1 MPVSVAYSTTGGGST
16 ERCRITLTD
25 ILPGE
30 ILTFDWDAP
39 ATGATHT
46 YEISGTDE
54 TAEYGLL
61 ETDLDSYIVSQGAD
75 SYWEYC
81 TTTNGTTYL
90 DILYPTFVGRISVT
104 SDNGGSGGGGGVATK
119 LWIGNA
125 QAVAQVS
132 EVTIGNV
139 VIGDVFT
146 LSINGKTISVT
157 ATAATAA
164 NVVAL
169 FKAAIE
175 TSQIAEWRE
184 VIPTISGDLL
194 VLTARTAGVPF
205 TVISATAALGVSVK
219 TIRTSVAGGNMTQ
232 TFRIPQSASGTFT
245 ITIGDQTTSS
255 LSASASAGTVETA
268 IEGLSTIGTGNASV
282 ARTSDSND
290 YIYAVTF
297 DGSLAATTVATMIV
311 RLTSTKPLIRTTQA
325 GATTGSPQ
333 NEIQTIDCGNYQ
345 PTADTFTLTLD
356 GQTTATLSYASSAS
370 DVQTAITNLSNVET
384 VTVTKSGNVFTVEF
398 GLIDGMANQSQM
410 TASVYSGSAS
420 AIHDITPTLTAI
432 VTRVDEQQRITL
444 TGAPSGGTFTITFNG
459 QTTASIAYNASA
471 STVLSA
477 LEGLSNIDPGDVTV
491 SGSAGGPWTVTFEGK
506 YAGTNVVEMTGTSSL
521 TGTSAQSLSIST
533 TTASTGPNN
542 WDNAANWSPSGVPAS
557 SDHVRFEIGNVDCL
571 YGLEQSAVTL
581 ASLHVAMSYTGK
593 IGLKR
598 VNDGGYLEYRTR
610 HLAIGAT
617 ELKIGTVEGSGSGP
631 SMIRINTGTV
641 VTTIT
646 VKNSGSTAESGIPA
660 VVWIGDHNDNTVT
673 VYDGE
678 FGTSWWSD
686 ESSHL
691 STLTQLGG
699 TVYLKNCTIDDALDT
714 SDQDF
719 RAVNC
724 TLGGKPIAA

>member
-46 YEISGTDE
+46 YEITGTDE

-104 SDNGGSGGGGGVATK
+104 SDNGGSGGGSVATK

-139 VIGDVFT
+139 VIGDEFT
-146 LSINGKTISVT
+146 LQINGKTITVT

-169 FKAAIE
+169 FKSAIE
-175 TSQIAEWRE
+175 TTSIAEWRE
-184 VIPTISGDLL
+184 VTPSIDGDLL
-194 VLTARTAGVPF
+194 VLTANTAGVPF
-205 TVISATAALGVSVK
+205 TVTSATASLGVSVK

-282 ARTSDSND
+282 ARTTDAND

-311 RLTSTKPLIRTTQA
+311 RLTSTKPLVRTTQA
-325 GATTGSPQ
+325 GATTGTPV
-333 NEIQTIDCGNYQ
+333 NEIQTVDCGNFQ
-345 PTADTFTLTLD
+345 PTANTFTLTLD
-356 GQTTATLSYASSAS
+356 GQTTSTLSYTSSAT
-370 DVQTAITNLSNVET
+370 DVQTALTNLSNVET
-384 VTVTKSGNVFTVEF
+384 VTVTKTGNVFTIEF
-398 GLIDGMANQSQM
+398 GLIDGMANQSQLV
-410 TASVYSGSAS
+410 ASVYSGSAS

-459 QTTASIAYNASA
+459 QTTSGIAYNASA
-471 STVLSA
+471 STVQTA
-477 LEGLSNIDPGDVTV
+477 LEGLANIDPGDVTV
-491 SGSAGGPWTVTFEGK
+491 TGSAGGPWTVTFVGK

-521 TGTSAQSLSIST
+521 TGTSGQSLSIST

-557 SDHVRFEIGNVDCL
+557 SDNVRFEIGNVDCL
-571 YGLEQSAVTL
+571 YGLDQSAVTL
-581 ASLHVAMSYTGK
+581 ASLHIAMSYTGR

-598 VNDGGYLEYRTR
+598 VNDSGYLEYRTR
-610 HLAIGAT
+610 HLTIGCT
-617 ELKIGTVEGSGSGP
+617 DLKIGTVEGSGSGP
-631 SMIRINTGTV
+631 TMVRIDTGTAA
-641 VTTIT
+641 TTIT
-646 VKNSGSTAESGIPA
+646 VKNSGSGAESGIPA
-660 VVWIGDHNDNTVT
+660 VVWIGDHNDNVVT
-673 VYDGE
+673 VYAGE

-686 ESSHL
+686 EDSHISS
-691 STLTQLGG
+691 LTQLGG
-699 TVYLKNCTIDDALDT
+699 SVYIKNCTIDDALDT

-724 TLGGKPIAA
+724 TLGGKPLSA